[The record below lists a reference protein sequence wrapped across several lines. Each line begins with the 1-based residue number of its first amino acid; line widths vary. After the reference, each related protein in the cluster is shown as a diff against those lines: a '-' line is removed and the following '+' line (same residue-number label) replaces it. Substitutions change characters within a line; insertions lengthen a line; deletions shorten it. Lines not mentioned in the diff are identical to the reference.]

1 MSTAPSL
8 RNYLVGVSVG
18 LLTALLLYIVKDYP
32 CLRGA
37 GLAMADSEAFLVSVF
52 IAFPIF
58 VWALRKI
65 IRYWRNGGISQ
76 SEGKFIVYVAIFA
89 LIGAVIFFAFA
100 IPLIFFTS
108 QFPIKSICAQ
118 PLLQWMFAYPM

>member
-1 MSTAPSL
+1 
-8 RNYLVGVSVG
+8 
-18 LLTALLLYIVKDYP
+18 
-32 CLRGA
+32 
-37 GLAMADSEAFLVSVF
+37 MADSEAFLVSVF
-52 IAFPIF
+52 IAFPIL

-65 IRYWRNGGISQ
+65 IRYWRNGGIRQ

-108 QFPIKSICAQ
+108 QFPIKFICAQ